1 LGRRTVLGVGGFME
15 IFGVFGD
22 GTGDSLLEI
31 SPDIRGLYL
40 CAYIFFRTECVC
52 GLNGNFVNI

>member
-1 LGRRTVLGVGGFME
+1 ME